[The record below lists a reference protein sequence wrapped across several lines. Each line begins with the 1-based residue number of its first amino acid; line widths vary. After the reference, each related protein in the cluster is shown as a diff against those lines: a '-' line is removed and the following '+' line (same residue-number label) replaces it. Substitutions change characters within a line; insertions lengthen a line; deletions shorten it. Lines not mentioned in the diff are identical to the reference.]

1 MQRMKTG
8 RIQAGIVAL
17 VLTLMA
23 PLAIAETKIAVFDW
37 QAALMGAEQV
47 KQEFKAIDD
56 SLADDEARVRQLA
69 EEGRSKQERLKQDG
83 AIMSEDDKRNLQQEI
98 RDQSQEYQFLVNKLQ
113 KSRQERRQRIVEQYR
128 PQLEAAVQ
136 SVLKSE
142 DIDLLLDRQA
152 VTFAKPD
159 LDITQ
164 QVADQLNKS
173 E

>member
-1 MQRMKTG
+1 MQPTQIS
-8 RIQAGIVAL
+8 RIKVGIVAL
-17 VLTLMA
+17 MLTLLA
-23 PLAIAETKIAVFDW
+23 PLAVADTKIAVFDW

-47 KQEFKAIDD
+47 KKEFKDIDD

-136 SVLKSE
+136 AVLKSE

-164 QVADQLNKS
+164 QVADQLNKT